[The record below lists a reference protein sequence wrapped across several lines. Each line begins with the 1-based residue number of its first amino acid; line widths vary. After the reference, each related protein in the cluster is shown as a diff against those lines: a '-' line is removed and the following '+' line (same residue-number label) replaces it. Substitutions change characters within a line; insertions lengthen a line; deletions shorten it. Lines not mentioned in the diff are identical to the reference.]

1 MWHSRLGHPSSRITS
16 LIPGVRSVSSD
27 NEVLFQNCDVCLR
40 AKQTRQCF
48 PDSSNNAKEVFDLI
62 HCDLWGPYRTTAFCG
77 SRYFL
82 TIVDDYSRAVW
93 LYLLAD
99 KTHVGQHLK
108 AFFAMIERQFTK
120 KVKTIQS
127 DNGNEFMCLTKYF
140 QDSGI
145 IHETLC
151 VHTPQQNGRAER
163 KHRHILNIAR
173 ALRFQ
178 AHLPI
183 EYWGECVLAS
193 GHIINR
199 TPSALLD
206 NKTPFEK
213 LYGYAPSY
221 KHLRV
226 IGCLAYAHNLDHK
239 GDKFTSRSRR
249 CVLLGYP
256 YGKKGWKLYD
266 LDRKVVFS
274 SRDVVF
280 REKVFPFANPTSSPP
295 VKAVVTAPVVHMD
308 DNDNDDDGSSDTIL
322 DQPPAALPEPAV
334 APTNDLEQLNPT
346 TEQPAELLCGVWK
359 SSERGFGLR

>member
-1 MWHSRLGHPSSRITS
+1 M
-16 LIPGVRSVSSD
+16 
-27 NEVLFQNCDVCLR
+27 
-40 AKQTRQCF
+40 
-48 PDSSNNAKEVFDLI
+48 I

-93 LYLLAD
+93 LYLLTD

-108 AFFAMIERQFTK
+108 TFFAMIERQFTK
-120 KVKTIQS
+120 KVKTIRS
-127 DNGNEFMCLTKYF
+127 DNGTEFMCLTNYF

-145 IHETLC
+145 IHETSC

-183 EYWGECVLAS
+183 EYWGECVLAA
-193 GHIINR
+193 GHIINH

-266 LDRKVVFS
+266 LERKVVFS

-280 REKVFPFANPTSSPP
+280 REKIFPFANPTSSSP
-295 VKAVVTAPVVHMD
+295 VKAVINAPVVHMD
-308 DNDNDDDGSSDTIL
+308 DDDGASDSVS
-322 DQPPAALPEPAV
+322 DQTPLLLPEPV
-334 APTNDLEQLNPT
+334 VVQTNDLAPAP
-346 TEQPAELLCGVWK
+346 EQPTELLG
-359 SSERGFGLR
+359 RGHRIKKPSTRLQGFVANAVHIDPSPLSLSLHLHPHHNISQV